1 MASSFSKEKSD
12 MADLQQYE
20 VEMRGEHTR
29 LTQAYESQQTVADAE
44 WEKLEAAKRALSAF
58 RAKYGRVIKA
68 LDAGAVTVESG
79 MSTAAPVAAG
89 KKE

>member
-1 MASSFSKEKSD
+1 

-58 RAKYGRVIKA
+58 RAKGVHTA
-68 LDAGAVTVESG
+68 LMHRMPVHLVCEDRLGLKGAVLR
-79 MSTAAPVAAG
+79 ALA
-89 KKE
+89 